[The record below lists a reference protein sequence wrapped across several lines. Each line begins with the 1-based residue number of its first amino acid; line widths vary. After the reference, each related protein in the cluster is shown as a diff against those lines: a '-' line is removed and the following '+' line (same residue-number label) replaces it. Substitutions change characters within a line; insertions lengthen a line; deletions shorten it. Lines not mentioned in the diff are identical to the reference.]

1 MLTNRKLHAKQKSVY
16 TKRQNLVVLTPREQ
30 QRLHTAKPASLWE
43 IPQILGVQAVQELQ
57 GRQPAIAIAF
67 PGWPH
72 YS

>member
-1 MLTNRKLHAKQKSVY
+1 M
-16 TKRQNLVVLTPREQ
+16 VVLTPREQ